1 MDKMCPWGYE
11 RRYVALHALHRY
23 REATETLGK
32 MITKMEEST
41 DPGIRRKS
49 LQHAYRKSGVDYVP

>member
-1 MDKMCPWGYE
+1 MDKLCPWGYE

-32 MITKMEEST
+32 MVTKMEESA
-41 DPGIRRKS
+41 DPDIRRKS
-49 LQHAYRKSGVDYVP
+49 LRHAY